1 MGLNFTQYAATQQDA
16 EIRTRLIMQKLS
28 QISDLPDLLSP
39 ETAEALINGKKTNE
53 MSVSRPPSPPESGTT
68 TPRLTIK
75 PCPDRLRPYYPPPN
89 YGTVDDYKI
98 YRSSFPQD
106 RHISFVSGLGI
117 RSVL

>member
-16 EIRTRLIMQKLS
+16 EIRTRIIMHQLS
-28 QISDLPDLLSP
+28 DLLSP
-39 ETAEALINGKKTNE
+39 EAAEGAVNGKKTNE
-53 MSVSRPPSPPESGTT
+53 MSVSRPPSPPESGTA

-89 YGTVDDYKI
+89 YGTVEDHKI

>member
-1 MGLNFTQYAATQQDA
+1 MGFNFTQYAATERDV
-16 EIRTRLIMQKLS
+16 EFRYLLIMHELS
-28 QISDLPDLLSP
+28 QVSDLLSP
-39 ETAEALINGKKTNE
+39 ETAEVPVNRKKTNE

-75 PCPDRLRPYYPPPN
+75 PCPERLRPYYPPPN
-89 YGTVDDYKI
+89 YGTVDKYKI

-106 RHISFVSGLGI
+106 RHISFVYGLGI